1 MDIAALS
8 MDLSMT
14 KVAQSVQYSMMKKTM
29 ESEELAAQ
37 EMLKMLPPSPYS
49 FDVRA

>member
-8 MDLSMT
+8 MSM
-14 KVAQSVQYSMMKKTM
+14 SMEKLNTGLELTMIKKTM
-29 ESEELAAQ
+29 DTAETTAV